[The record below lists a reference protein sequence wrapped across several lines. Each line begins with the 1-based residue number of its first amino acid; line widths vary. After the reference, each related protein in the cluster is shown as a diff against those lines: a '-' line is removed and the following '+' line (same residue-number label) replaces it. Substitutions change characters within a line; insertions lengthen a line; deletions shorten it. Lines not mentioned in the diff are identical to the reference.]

1 MSKNDQEPIAIHT
14 GSGAHLV
21 HVQLLQ
27 LLQVRIHRRR
37 SSRTSAFT
45 LRLSSCGAVAT
56 VFPSAPTI
64 PPRSAACGRGAL
76 PAGGGA
82 RTLRNVKD
90 TRRDGRG
97 TTCYEGKCAQ
107 AYRASPAMTSSDRR
121 GSSSARRSPSRRNS
135 ITVPPARESD
145 RMGPANAECV
155 SICADR
161 PTPAGYSFTVT
172 CGGAAAQKSRKG
184 LAPSRRDDSLTM
196 LPGQNVTWSRP
207 PGMRSSSCSSLLV
220 TACKTQIHGKAYSVA
235 LAPVAAGW
243 CRLPV
248 RAWMVR
254 GQKRG

>member
-1 MSKNDQEPIAIHT
+1 
-14 GSGAHLV
+14 V

-97 TTCYEGKCAQ
+97 TTCYEGKVGA
-107 AYRASPAMTSSDRR
+107 R
-121 GSSSARRSPSRRNS
+121 GR
-135 ITVPPARESD
+135 
-145 RMGPANAECV
+145 GKAETAC
-155 SICADR
+155 
-161 PTPAGYSFTVT
+161 
-172 CGGAAAQKSRKG
+172 
-184 LAPSRRDDSLTM
+184 
-196 LPGQNVTWSRP
+196 LPGKVIRWLQCGAP
-207 PGMRSSSCSSLLV
+207 APGL
-220 TACKTQIHGKAYSVA
+220 
-235 LAPVAAGW
+235 
-243 CRLPV
+243 LPV
-248 RAWMVR
+248 RR
-254 GQKRG
+254 